1 MRVADYLFSRL
12 ADAGLRHVFMVTG
25 GGAMFL
31 NEAVRRES
39 RLRWTCHHHEQ
50 AAAMAAEGYAR
61 VTGVPAILS
70 VTTGPG
76 AINALNGVFGAWTDS
91 IPMIVISG
99 QVKRET
105 CMSSYPGL
113 ALRQLGD
120 QETDI
125 VTMARGVTKLAL
137 QVTDPVMVR
146 SALEEALW
154 LATHGRQGPVWL
166 DVPIDVQSSDVD
178 PASLA
183 AFVPPAPTA
192 DPPLLRARASDSRRS
207 LRGRRAAG
215 GTRGHRSP
223 AGNGTRRPPARGR
236 PARSAGHDG
245 VDARPGGER
254 PPAVVRPSG
263 HHRGPGR
270 QLHRAGLRPVA
281 GHWVATEHPADQL
294 QLGSLRSARLQDP
307 GGCRSGGAGQANGE
321 ARHGGRRG
329 REGVPRGARRRARA
343 SRVRARAPR
352 GLAWLV
358 QRANAALPGR
368 RPPSPCRA
376 VRP

>member
-1 MRVADYLFSRL
+1 VRVADYLFSGL

-61 VTGVPAILS
+61 VTGVPAILN

-125 VTMARGVTKLAL
+125 VAMARGVTKLAR
-137 QVTDPVMVR
+137 QVTDPAAAR

-178 PASLA
+178 PTSLA
-183 AFVPPAPTA
+183 AFVPPALAA
-192 DPPLLRARASDSRRS
+192 DPSWLRARASDVVDRFETAERPVVLAGTGVRLAAAHDAL
-207 LRGRRAAG
+207 LRVIDRLGAPVTTAWTHDLVANDHPLWCGRP
-215 GTRGHRSP
+215 GTIGDR
-223 AGNGTRRPPARGR
+223 AGNFSVQACDLLLVIGSRLNIRQISYNWTAFAPHAFKIQVDVDPAELDKPTVRPDLPIVADAREFLEALDDGLERRDYEPRRHPGWLGWCKVRTRR
-236 PARSAGHDG
+236 
-245 VDARPGGER
+245 
-254 PPAVVRPSG
+254 
-263 HHRGPGR
+263 
-270 QLHRAGLRPVA
+270 
-281 GHWVATEHPADQL
+281 
-294 QLGSLRSARLQDP
+294 
-307 GGCRSGGAGQANGE
+307 
-321 ARHGGRRG
+321 
-329 REGVPRGARRRARA
+329 
-343 SRVRARAPR
+343 
-352 GLAWLV
+352 
-358 QRANAALPGR
+358 
-368 RPPSPCRA
+368 
-376 VRP
+376 